1 MLAAD
6 FSGEFALTTSQTGIT
21 ATTAIGTKSFCGSYC
36 TLSFISG
43 AMVIGAAVVNI
54 NVEPSAGERATAAAA
69 IWPAAPPRFS
79 SVKGWPRFSARRLEK
94 TRPRISV
101 APPAP
106 NGTTTLTGARRVGL
120 RPEPA
125 CKEWCIKQPC

>member
-1 MLAAD
+1 MMSAAD
-6 FSGEFALTTSQTGIT
+6 LSGEFAFTTSQTGIT
-21 ATTAIGTKSFCGSYC
+21 ATTAIGTKSLRGSYC

-54 NVEPSAGERATAAAA
+54 KVEPSAGERATAVAA

-79 SVKGWPRFSARRLEK
+79 TVNGWPRFCARRSEN
-94 TRPRISV
+94 TRARMSV

-106 NGTTTLTGARRVGL
+106 NGTTTLTGAAG
-120 RPEPA
+120 
-125 CKEWCIKQPC
+125 